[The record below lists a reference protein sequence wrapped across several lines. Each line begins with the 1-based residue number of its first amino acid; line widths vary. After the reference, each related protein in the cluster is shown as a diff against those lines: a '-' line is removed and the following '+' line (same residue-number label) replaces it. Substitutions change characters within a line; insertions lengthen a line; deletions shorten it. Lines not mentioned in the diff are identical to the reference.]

1 MNPHKSKSGYFR
13 SVSLV
18 TLFSGLVSLSVVL
31 TLTILLIASY
41 QSKKQSLIA
50 TTLSLNDTN
59 ADKLSQTMDS
69 ILKSMRGGLQ
79 YTVSLL
85 SREFPMN
92 DGQMF
97 EQIELMRRSSNY
109 FNGIVVVDETGVVRS
124 ISPRSESMLNKAVTT
139 EASLEALASR
149 KPYVSKP
156 YPIANGKLI
165 VFMSE
170 PFFDQEG
177 NYKGFV
183 GGTIYL
189 QENNIM
195 NMIFGSNMSDDNGTY
210 YYVVESEGHLIYH
223 PDKTRLGEDVRSNSV
238 VRKLTEG
245 ISGKEQ
251 TVNTRGGRLLA
262 GYSVVPETGWG
273 VVVVSPLSEVYEQL
287 NRHIRSMLLYMLPP
301 FVLLLIGANWLARRL
316 ARPFV
321 TMANLVGGIGRGKI
335 DPGNIETHW
344 NREANMLGK
353 TIRLAMTDLK
363 KRTDDLTRDAMTDP
377 LTGLLNRRTLETT
390 IKSWVERRTAFS
402 IVIMDIDKFKAIN
415 DTYGHAAGDEVL
427 KALAEVAS
435 TSIRP
440 GDIICRYGGEE
451 LVALLALTSAGDAFA
466 VAERIRQRME
476 AAASPVGQTVTVS
489 LGVAHFPS
497 QADSAEAV
505 FDLADRAMYRA
516 KSGGRNRTV
525 AAE

>member
-1 MNPHKSKSGYFR
+1 MKLRRLGNGFIR
-13 SVSLV
+13 NISLA
-18 TLFSGLVSLSVVL
+18 TLLSGLVSLSVVL
-31 TLTILLIASY
+31 TLTMLLVASY
-41 QSKKQSLIA
+41 QSKKQSLID
-50 TTLSLNDTN
+50 TTLSLNGTN

-69 ILKSMRGGLQ
+69 ILKSMRAGLQ

-85 SREFPMN
+85 AREFPMN
-92 DGQMF
+92 DGIMF

-109 FNGIVVVDETGVVRS
+109 FNSIVVVDEAGVMRS
-124 ISPRSESMLNKAVTT
+124 ISPRADSMLNKSITT

-156 YPIANGKLI
+156 YPIASGKLI

-170 PFFDQEG
+170 PIFDREG
-177 NYKGFV
+177 HYKGFV

-223 PDKTRLGEDVRSNSV
+223 PDKTRLGEDVRRNGV
-238 VRKLTEG
+238 VQKLTEG
-245 ISGKEQ
+245 ISGSEQ
-251 TVNTRGGRLLA
+251 MVNTRGVRLLA
-262 GYSVVPETGWG
+262 GYSAVPETGWG
-273 VVVVSPLSEVYEQL
+273 VVVVSPFSEVYEQL
-287 NRHIRSMLLYMLPP
+287 NRHIRSMLLYTLPP
-301 FVLLLIGANWLARRL
+301 FVLLLIGTNWLARRL

-335 DPGNIETHW
+335 DPGVIGTHW

-363 KRTDDLTRDAMTDP
+363 KRTDDLTRDANTDP

-390 IKSWVERRTAFS
+390 IKSWIERQMAFS
-402 IVIMDIDKFKAIN
+402 LVMMDIDKFKSIN

-427 KALAEVAS
+427 KMLAEVAAS
-435 TSIRP
+435 SIRP

-451 LVALLALTSAGDAFA
+451 FVALLAMTSPVDAFA
-466 VAERIRQRME
+466 AAERIRLRME
-476 AAASPVGQTVTVS
+476 AGASPVGRKVTVS
-489 LGVAHFPS
+489 LGIAHYPS
-497 QADSAEAV
+497 QADSAEAI
-505 FDLADRAMYRA
+505 FELADRAMYRA